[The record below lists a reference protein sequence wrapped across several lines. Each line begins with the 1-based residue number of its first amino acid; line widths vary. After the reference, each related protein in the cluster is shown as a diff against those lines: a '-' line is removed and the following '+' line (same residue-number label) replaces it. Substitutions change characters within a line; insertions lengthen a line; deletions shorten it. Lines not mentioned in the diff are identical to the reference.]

1 MCGILTIGLSWKSLQ
16 FFYIDCSNALKS
28 YYDPLTQWTRI
39 WANSRRQWRAGKPSV
54 LQSTGSERVGHDWAA
69 EPHQLRP
76 TLSEWPHLLRSPCFS
91 SWSGPGSQTPH
102 SLCLEC
108 SSWLFTWLTP
118 VLLSSHNLNTTAS
131 KGTPMPLNIFVSSY
145 IFSCYP
151 IILLLS
157 KYSNLKQYI
166 VLCDDMFIS
175 CLFHWIVNSMRTGSL
190 YLFTDV
196 APSLAHHQAHRIGDR
211 YLGEGSVS

>member
-1 MCGILTIGLSWKSLQ
+1 
-16 FFYIDCSNALKS
+16 
-28 YYDPLTQWTRI
+28 
-39 WANSRRQWRAGKPSV
+39 
-54 LQSTGSERVGHDWAA
+54 
-69 EPHQLRP
+69 
-76 TLSEWPHLLRSPCFS
+76 
-91 SWSGPGSQTPH
+91 
-102 SLCLEC
+102 
-108 SSWLFTWLTP
+108 
-118 VLLSSHNLNTTAS
+118 
-131 KGTPMPLNIFVSSY
+131 MPLNIFVSSY

-196 APSLAHHQAHRIGDR
+196 APSLAHHQAQRIGDR